1 MKKIFNYFTGIIY
14 KYFSN
19 GGDQSSIVSFSGG
32 FTDFFTILW
41 MMVVWYVGF
50 DILKV
55 DWLYDFWGII
65 LVYFTARIFSIITT
79 LLLSERFVRNQRKR
93 YLKSGFWLLIPY
105 MLIFFLA
112 FWGDEDVDVEDN
124 WEGGKWGLFD

>member
-19 GGDQSSIVSFSGG
+19 GGNQSSISFSGG
-32 FTDFFTILW
+32 FSDFFTILW
-41 MMVVWYVGF
+41 MMPVWYVGF

-65 LVYFTARIFSIITT
+65 LVYFITRIFAVITT
-79 LLLSERFVRNQRKR
+79 LLLPERFVKNQRKR
-93 YLKSGFWLLIPY
+93 YLKAGFWLLVPY
-105 MLIFFLA
+105 MLIFLFA

-124 WEGGKWGLFD
+124 WEGEKWGLFD